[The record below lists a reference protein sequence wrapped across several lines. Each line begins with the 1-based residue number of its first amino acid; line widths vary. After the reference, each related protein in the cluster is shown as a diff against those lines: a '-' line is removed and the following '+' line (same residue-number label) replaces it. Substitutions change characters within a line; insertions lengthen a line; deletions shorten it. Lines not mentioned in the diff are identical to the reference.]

1 MLGGYAGTILRV
13 DLTSGTITKEATA
26 NADIENFIG
35 GRGLNVKT
43 LYDEVAPGIDAFS
56 PENKLI
62 LGVGPLVGTLAPSSG
77 RMTITT
83 KSPLSTYGETNIGG
97 YFGVQLKHAGYDQ
110 VIISGRSEKP
120 VYIDIV
126 NETVQLKDAGH
137 IWGKST
143 LEAQNEIAKAS
154 KDPDTQVISI
164 GPAGENLVRFAC
176 IKGSGKNTAGRT
188 GTGAV
193 MGSKNL
199 KAIAVRG
206 TRPIKLAKP
215 KEFLEFSVK
224 THESIKDQCRAMS
237 GVGLDEVPKQ
247 WFEELDLCVFGNF
260 ETTTL
265 DGFKPGLFEAFNK
278 AYVTKHVGCANCAVG
293 CQGKVSIPGLPDTIL
308 SCFPLGD
315 FSVRVKNA
323 DLRGMA
329 ENIIMA
335 NRCGVDTTSAG
346 AVIALIFDLYNKGFL
361 TKEDAED
368 IPLDRPDKDTV
379 NTLIRKISLR
389 EGKIGNLFAE
399 GSLRAA
405 RALGKGAEYHV
416 VHTRG
421 LEPSP
426 SDLRVLKGKALS
438 NAVMNRG
445 ESIRAPTSVEM
456 SSIALMGQDPEE
468 LLHGSF
474 EMTKTLVKEI
484 TGTEKAAYHF
494 EYEGKPALVAHFEI
508 ETAVYD
514 NIGMCKY
521 HGQGALALLKYDSVG
536 EILSLATGMKIGT
549 EELRKAA
556 EKTVV
561 LERAFLARE
570 GIRRDDDSVGEKLFK
585 EPIPDGMHKGAILDR
600 DKFERMKDEF
610 YALRGYD
617 VTTGIPARKK
627 LEELGLDTVAD
638 DLEKIQA
645 DTTME

>member
-1 MLGGYAGTILRV
+1 MLGGYSGTILRV

-43 LYDEVAPGIDAFS
+43 LYDEVKPGIDALS

-77 RMTITT
+77 RMTITA
-83 KSPLSTYGETNIGG
+83 KSPLSTYGESNIGG
-97 YFGVQLKHAGYDQ
+97 HFGTQLKHAGYDQ

-143 LEAQNEIAKAS
+143 LEAQNEIVKAS
-154 KDPDTQVISI
+154 KDPDSQVLSI
-164 GPAGENLVRFAC
+164 GLAGENLVRFAC
-176 IKGSGKNTAGRT
+176 IKGTGKNAAGRT
-188 GTGAV
+188 GMGAV

-206 TRPIKLAKP
+206 TGAIKLANP

-224 THESIKDQCRAMS
+224 TQESIKDICKAYS
-237 GVGLDEVPKQ
+237 GSNVTEVPKQ
-247 WFEELDLCVFGNF
+247 FFENLGFCVFGNF
-260 ETTTL
+260 EATTL
-265 DGFKPGLFEAFNK
+265 DGWKPGMFESFNK
-278 AYVTKHVGCANCAVG
+278 SYVTKYTGCANCPIA
-293 CQGKVSIPGLPDTIL
+293 CYGKVSVPGLPDTIL
-308 SCFPLGD
+308 ACFPMAD
-315 FSVRVKNA
+315 FSARMKTTN
-323 DLRGMA
+323 LEGMT

-335 NRCGVDTTSAG
+335 DRYGLDATSTG

-361 TKEDAED
+361 SKEDAED